1 MRWRWIGLGVA
12 AVVVGAG
19 AYYGWRTAGAAGVGA
34 AAMAKVV
41 CSCVF
46 VDGRSLES
54 CRADDPPG
62 FEGIP
67 VSIDEATKT
76 ATGTLFGIISRRAVY
91 HDEFG
96 CTLEP

>member
-1 MRWRWIGLGVA
+1 MVRWIIGLVA
-12 AVVVGAG
+12 AGVLGGGGYFVWQASI
-19 AYYGWRTAGAAGVGA
+19 AADVGA

-46 VDGRSLES
+46 VDGRTLEA

-62 FEGIP
+62 FER
-67 VSIDEATKT
+67 VDATVDASTKT
-76 ATGTLFGIISRRAVY
+76 ATGHVLGLISRRARY
-91 HDEFG
+91 TEAYG